1 MKKVL
6 TIGVFDLLHL
16 GHVML
21 FQKAK
26 NFGDYLIVAVQKDEY
41 INKFKNCSVVYDLN
55 ERLYMVNSI
64 KYVNEVCS
72 YTEANNIMN
81 EIEFD
86 IWVKGPDQ
94 NHVGFQILENWC
106 KANNKEVIT
115 LPRTE
120 GVSSSTLREYLKD
133 K

>member
-1 MKKVL
+1 M
-6 TIGVFDLLHL
+6 
-16 GHVML
+16 
-21 FQKAK
+21 
-26 NFGDYLIVAVQKDEY
+26 
-41 INKFKNCSVVYDLN
+41 S
-55 ERLYMVNSI
+55 
-64 KYVNEVCS
+64 
-72 YTEANNIMN
+72 

-120 GVSSSTLREYLKD
+120 GISSSTLREYLKD